1 MPLLIDGYN
10 LLYATGIVGRGSG
23 PGGPGTQPVGVART
37 SWPIRSIRRTCRTR
51 PWCST
56 PTTPRRGCRGRCST
70 GASPSAMPPGYES
83 ADALIEELIRA
94 ESAPRRLVVVS
105 SDREIQRAARRRRA
119 KAVASDA
126 WYAELLRA
134 RRERNEAA
142 AEPPDQPP
150 VPLLAEDVEY
160 WIRQFGGAAVAER
173 VGRDPAGRRAVQSLP
188 RRLRRGP
195 AAGAVA
201 RFPACVHGRALCHCL
216 EQAVLGINCTGGA
229 CWSSSGTL
237 WSATVT
243 DCYARSRSSNS
254 NSASSMATEQ

>member
-10 LLYATGIVGRGSG
+10 LLHATGIVGRGSG
-23 PGGPGTQPVGVART
+23 PGGLE
-37 SWPIRSIRRTCRTR
+37 RSRLALLNFLAHALD
-51 PWCST
+51 PADL
-56 PTTPRRGCRGRCST
+56 PHTTVVFDAHDAPSGLPRVVQHRGIAVRY
-70 GASPSAMPPGYES
+70 AAGYES

-142 AEPPDQPP
+142 TEPSDQPP

-160 WIRQFGGAAVAER
+160 WIRQFGGGPLLKEC
-173 VGRDPAGRRAVQSLP
+173 GESPPGDEPLNPFPAGYGEDL
-188 RRLRRGP
+188 LR
-195 AAGAVA
+195 
-201 RFPACVHGRALCHCL
+201 
-216 EQAVLGINCTGGA
+216 EQ
-229 CWSSSGTL
+229 
-237 WSATVT
+237 
-243 DCYARSRSSNS
+243 
-254 NSASSMATEQ
+254 